1 MKKFRV
7 LPPCLAAAL
16 CLASCNALEPSAP
29 AEPEVEAAFDEQA
42 LYTSEID
49 VKFSEEMAASIES
62 DFKAGKVYTKS
73 MPFNELVDEL
83 GIVSVRRIFE
93 DDERYLGRQHR
104 AGLHLWYRLTLS
116 GSSDRPMTR
125 AADDIA
131 SIPGVV
137 EAEPCRKVKLFG
149 FNDPYFPRQWGLH
162 QDSGIDINVEEVWDN
177 YTCGSNDVI
186 VAVVD
191 QGVGTGHEDLP
202 TVIPAGAGGS
212 RDFVG
217 NSYMIVPGDHGYHVS
232 GVIAASNNNGIG
244 VCGIAGGDAAAGIP
258 GVKILSCQIFI
269 GDLGSHYDADAIR
282 YAADNGAVI
291 CQNSWGNYYDMN
303 EDGVVSGSE
312 LDVAKRDEI
321 SSSLKA
327 AVDYFIDYAGCDDD
341 GNQLPDSPMKGG
353 VVFFASGNENIPYG
367 VPASYERVIA
377 VGSVDRTGARSGFSN
392 YGDWVDICAPG
403 SDVFSSIA
411 EGYGSMSGTSMA
423 CPHVSGVAALLV
435 SYFGGAGFTNEM
447 LLDRLLGGAD
457 GSLAS
462 SRQVGPF
469 LDALGA
475 FTYGGT
481 VAPERV
487 DDYDVNAVS
496 NSIVFD
502 WKVTPDADDDKAYGY
517 LLLASRDRA
526 QLENIDPRNIP
537 SSVSRSVAL
546 VGDAAVGD
554 ALSASID
561 GLEFSADYYTC
572 IIGYDYQNNYSE
584 PSDIA
589 SVTTGANSAPVIT
602 ASESGPAEIHS
613 FETFTRTYTVS
624 DPDGHGF
631 SVDFVPGSD
640 AARLSQNSSG
650 DYVLTITGNAV
661 EAGLYKAELTATDSY
676 GASTSESLEYR
687 ILENHAPVVAGEP
700 ENVLLTSI
708 GEVVEIDVTKLVTDP
723 DGERLAWTVSGSNQK
738 AVHLSVSGDVLY
750 VTALGYGGSEI
761 MLTGTDSRSENCSVT
776 FSVLVKDP
784 ASALELYPNPVSD
797 YLNVRTLDLED
808 THIVISS
815 PTGAELYDDTLPVG
829 AFEPAQIDMR
839 GFAPGQYR
847 VRVSF
852 GGEQYDRIVV
862 KL

>member
-1 MKKFRV
+1 M
-7 LPPCLAAAL
+7 PPCLAAAL

-49 VKFSEEMAASIES
+49 VKFSEDMAASIES

-191 QGVGTGHEDLP
+191 EGVGTDHEDLP

-212 RDFVG
+212 RDFVA
-217 NSYMIVPGDHGYHVS
+217 NSYMIVAGDHGHHVS

-258 GVKILSCQIFI
+258 GVKILSGQIFI
-269 GDLGSHYDADAIR
+269 GNLGSSYDADAIR

-367 VPASYERVIA
+367 VPASYERVVA
-377 VGSVDRTGARSGFSN
+377 VGSVDRTGARSSFSN

-487 DDYDVNAVS
+487 DDYDVNPVS

-502 WKVTPDADDDKAYGY
+502 WKVTPDADNVKAYGY

-676 GASTSESLEYR
+676 GASTSESLE
-687 ILENHAPVVAGEP
+687 
-700 ENVLLTSI
+700 
-708 GEVVEIDVTKLVTDP
+708 
-723 DGERLAWTVSGSNQK
+723 
-738 AVHLSVSGDVLY
+738 
-750 VTALGYGGSEI
+750 
-761 MLTGTDSRSENCSVT
+761 
-776 FSVLVKDP
+776 
-784 ASALELYPNPVSD
+784 
-797 YLNVRTLDLED
+797 
-808 THIVISS
+808 
-815 PTGAELYDDTLPVG
+815 
-829 AFEPAQIDMR
+829 
-839 GFAPGQYR
+839 
-847 VRVSF
+847 
-852 GGEQYDRIVV
+852 
-862 KL
+862 